1 MSKHTHTPWRIKH
14 QYNITDDNNRSV
26 STCGGFSDMTE
37 ESHNE
42 NLANAAYI
50 VHCVNNHEALV
61 EFLYN
66 LAAACSQLVE
76 FGEFSEDGPM
86 AEMVNNA
93 LELCNSQKEQDA

>member
-61 EFLYN
+61 DALRKAINHLDVDN
-66 LAAACSQLVE
+66 LTMQTIEKELNEVLQEAQL
-76 FGEFSEDGPM
+76 
-86 AEMVNNA
+86 
-93 LELCNSQKEQDA
+93 